1 MRTLLANKSTQCK
14 NVKINKLLEV
24 LHAIK
29 LMNDIFDEDEPDM
42 AEAISLNQ
50 QRIET
55 FKKRQAELLSLGDS
69 DSLMNISFQDLRLGR
84 SVSSAT
90 APPNAG

>member
-1 MRTLLANKSTQCK
+1 MRTLLANKTTQCK

-42 AEAISLNQ
+42 SEAIALNQ

-55 FKKRQAELLSLGDS
+55 FKMRQAELLSRADS
-69 DSLMNISFQDLRLGR
+69 DSLMNISFQDLRLER
-84 SVSSAT
+84 SASMA
-90 APPNAG
+90 

>member
-1 MRTLLANKSTQCK
+1 
-14 NVKINKLLEV
+14 VKINKLLEV

-42 AEAISLNQ
+42 SEAIALNQ

-55 FKKRQAELLSLGDS
+55 FKMRQAELLSRSDS
-69 DSLMNISFQDLRLGR
+69 DSLMNISFQDLRLER
-84 SVSSAT
+84 SASMA
-90 APPNAG
+90 